1 MVDSLGCGTTALF
14 TPPTRPPVR
23 SKPKK
28 EPSIEL
34 PGFVASPASSVE
46 RGGTYTSSAA
56 DRAVA
61 APTVQLKWLPE
72 QGQAD
77 CVLVTVGAE
86 KQEPAH
92 TNTQTQTTAAGPTHP
107 TPTTTNTPPAAAGP
121 TSRGTAPA
129 APSHP
134 QSHSWSPSSSGLQT
148 ASRVKLDPA
157 TPAERQLEWCPL
169 LRLASGKSVLIA
181 APNGD
186 LVGSFFLSL
195 SSYSCSLTFAQ
206 SRSLPPGF
214 VRLRSRSRARMRRHQ
229 WQTRS
234 SG

>member
-1 MVDSLGCGTTALF
+1 MVDSPGCGATASF
-14 TPPTRPPVR
+14 TPPTRPPVC
-23 SKPKK
+23 STPKK
-28 EPSIEL
+28 EPSIDL

-92 TNTQTQTTAAGPTHP
+92 TNTQATAPGPTHP

-134 QSHSWSPSSSGLQT
+134 QSHSWSPPSSGLQT

-214 VRLRSRSRARMRRHQ
+214 VRLRSRSRARMRRQ
-229 WQTRS
+229 QRQTRS